1 MDKFLKIRAA
11 QEKYAKLMHPRSSK
25 AAGNDPAGVMWP
37 HDQFTYRRI
46 QEGSVVAVTAPERLP
61 ETKATKKTQ
70 SPQSRANKLSD
81 VI

>member
-1 MDKFLKIRAA
+1 MEKFLKIRSA
-11 QEKYAKLMHPRSSK
+11 QEKYAKLMHPLSSK

-46 QEGSVVAVTAPERLP
+46 QEGSIVAVTAPARMP
-61 ETKATKKTQ
+61 TKTTKRTQ